1 MCVIFIAYMQRAD
14 CPLILLAN
22 RDEFYDR
29 PTLAAARWDDFRQ
42 ITAGRD
48 LIAGGTWL
56 GVTDSGRFAAVTNY
70 RDPGAPEGI
79 LSRGGLV
86 ADFLKTN
93 DASEEYLDRVR
104 ETSEKYSGF
113 NLITGEISEERN
125 ELFYYSNR
133 DGGGARKLGPGVHGL
148 SNHLLNTGW
157 PKVASGSARFSQL
170 IEQPKISTA
179 ECFQIL
185 SDENLAA
192 DADLPDTG
200 IGLDRERILS
210 PIFIRTPTYGTR
222 CSTVLT
228 FDKDLKWDF
237 EERTFVC

>member
-1 MCVIFIAYMQRAD
+1 MCVIFMAYQQRAD
-14 CPLILLAN
+14 YPLILLAN

-29 PTLAAARWDDFRQ
+29 PTSAAARWSDFPH

-56 GVTDSGRFAAVTNY
+56 GVTDAGRLAAVTNY

-79 LSRGGLV
+79 LSRGALV
-86 ADFLKTN
+86 ADFLKSN
-93 DASEEYLDRVR
+93 GSSEEYLNRVR
-104 ETSEKYSGF
+104 ENAEAYSGF
-113 NLITGEISEERN
+113 NLITGEIGAKRN

-133 DGGGARKLGPGVHGL
+133 GDGARKLGPGVYGL
-148 SNHLLNTGW
+148 SNHLLNTAW

-170 IEQPKISTA
+170 IEQPKISPA

-200 IGLDRERILS
+200 IGIDRERLLS